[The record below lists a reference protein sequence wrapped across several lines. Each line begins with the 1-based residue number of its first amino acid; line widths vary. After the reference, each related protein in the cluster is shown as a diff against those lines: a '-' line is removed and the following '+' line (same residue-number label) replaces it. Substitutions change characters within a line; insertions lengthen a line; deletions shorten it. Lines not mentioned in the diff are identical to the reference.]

1 MGKQHITSNKVI
13 TMQYS
18 LTNTQGIIVRE
29 AASAPVK
36 YLHGAGIL
44 FPKLEQA
51 LENHVVGDIVT
62 VKLLADDAFGKRN
75 VELLCQVPM
84 SEFPP
89 GETVETG
96 GSVVGTGE
104 DGEEIRFNVIDIKEG
119 VATLDGN
126 HPLAGQSLIF
136 EVEIQGIRDA
146 SDEEISRSK
155 VLT

>member
-13 TMQYS
+13 TIQYS
-18 LTNTQGIIVRE
+18 LTNTQGVIVRE

-51 LENHVVGDIVT
+51 LEKHVVGDIVT

-136 EVEIQGIRDA
+136 EVEIQGVRDA
-146 SDEEISRSK
+146 SDEEISQGK

>member
-18 LTNTQGIIVRE
+18 LTNTQGVIVRE
-29 AASAPVK
+29 ASSAPVK

-51 LENHVVGDIVT
+51 LEKHVVGDIVT

-104 DGEEIRFNVIDIKEG
+104 DGEEIRFKVIDIKEG

-136 EVEIQGIRDA
+136 EVEIQGVRDA
-146 SDEEISRSK
+146 SDEEISRGK

>member
-13 TMQYS
+13 TIQYS
-18 LTNTQGIIVRE
+18 LTNTQGVIVRE

-136 EVEIQGIRDA
+136 EVEIQGVRDA
-146 SDEEISRSK
+146 SDEEISQGK